1 MSVKTYEGSEAIARG
16 RGAIRELISVAIKI
30 LAHEFALRTLR
41 LAPSDPPLKNPDSND
56 FHADVL
62 RFDTSSLKWAK
73 GFDPCPAPRSHHVAF
88 YVEGDRGPGS
98 GAIWVAG
105 GHDAD
110 RVLPSVFSFDPTAQR
125 WSEVTPRLKGRPE
138 LLARMASAA
147 TAATAPHGKGCVV
160 VHGGVAPA
168 ASAASGAAA
177 GTSGSDGTDADAAGA
192 AAANAGAAHAA
203 AKAAPAADSW
213 LSDLVLVDPKRM
225 LVERIEASATEG
237 VAGSGGV
244 GDSAG
249 EAANGNASASPVAPS
264 LSPYLPP
271 PRAYHSLTSVSG
283 RLVVFGGRLRDN
295 SLAKGKDLV
304 SLSFLFSLPVE
315 L

>member
-1 MSVKTYEGSEAIARG
+1 MS
-16 RGAIRELISVAIKI
+16 I
-30 LAHEFALRTLR
+30 L
-41 LAPSDPPLKNPDSND
+41 
-56 FHADVL
+56 
-62 RFDTSSLKWAK
+62 
-73 GFDPCPAPRSHHVAF
+73 
-88 YVEGDRGPGS
+88 
-98 GAIWVAG
+98 
-105 GHDAD
+105 
-110 RVLPSVFSFDPTAQR
+110 
-125 WSEVTPRLKGRPE
+125 
-138 LLARMASAA
+138 
-147 TAATAPHGKGCVV
+147 
-160 VHGGVAPA
+160 GVAPA